1 MNEQDFSRQ
10 LSDLR
15 EVAARLSEQSDSLTK
30 LIEQFQDVLRQ
41 LNLGLEVWIPLQSEE
56 STFTPTFGSKI
67 PVPVRIETSL
77 GYARGDDGW
86 ALYLKRVAY
95 RSKAAAAPPDVA
107 ERREAVK
114 VNKWIKLV
122 DGSRGVRLAA
132 LDAFPKLL
140 EALKASAESAVRAI
154 QNAKTFLG

>member
-1 MNEQDFSRQ
+1 MNERDFSHQ

-15 EVAARLSEQSDSLTK
+15 EVAVKLNEESDSLIK
-30 LIEQFQDVLRQ
+30 LIEQFQETLRP

-56 STFTPTFGSKI
+56 STFTPTVGSKI

-95 RSKAAAAPPDVA
+95 RSKAATTLLGVT
-107 ERREAVK
+107 ELREAVK

-122 DGSRGVRLAA
+122 DASRAVRLAA

-140 EALKASAESAVRAI
+140 DALKASAESAVRAI